1 MKIEVDESGIFMQ
14 QCDKCEKFFQM
25 DRGIYISIVDV
36 KKKGNSNSFVLCRS
50 CYDKIQDEF
59 LKMMGVKNENQI

>member
-1 MKIEVDESGIFMQ
+1 
-14 QCDKCEKFFQM
+14 M

-36 KKKGNSNSFVLCRS
+36 KKKGNSKSFVLCRS

-59 LKMMGVKNENQI
+59 LKMMGVKNENQIQS